1 MLWKRLISALV
12 LLPVIG
18 AAVWFGDPW
27 FSLTIA
33 VFVLLGIIE
42 FYRIATIAGW
52 RPFLLLGTLL
62 TLLFILDAHS
72 DDARTTPLLIT
83 AVVVILLIRCLL
95 YPTKR
100 NALMNWTWTVGGV
113 FYLGWMMSHF
123 IFLRELDE
131 GRDWVFLVL
140 VTTFACDTGAYFIG
154 RALGKNRMAPTIS
167 PGKTWEGAVGGLVC
181 AVVATVAV
189 AIVTELDDVGY
200 HLIIPLGFLIGIFAQ
215 LGDLSESAMKRSA
228 EIKEAGGLI
237 PGHGGALDRL
247 DSLLFVVV
255 LVYYWVV
262 WLV

>member
-215 LGDLSESAMKRSA
+215 LGRS
-228 EIKEAGGLI
+228 
-237 PGHGGALDRL
+237 
-247 DSLLFVVV
+247 
-255 LVYYWVV
+255 
-262 WLV
+262 